1 MDPNGLADPYC
12 KVKLVPETNSK
23 SRRKTKIVHKCL
35 DPEWNEELVI
45 AFDAAHDQD
54 KRLHIEVWD
63 WDMTSANDFM
73 GAFSFGISELLKIEA
88 DGWYKLLSK
97 EESEF
102 YNVPI
107 ELSEKSLQRLSEIE
121 EQLES
126 EIDGSTVEKLSN
138 FSVSSST
145 DSSSFTKDDFDFLK
159 VIGRGSFGKV
169 LLAEIKQTKELV
181 AIKIL
186 KKDVVVQDDDV
197 ECVKTERNVLCL
209 SHKPPF
215 LTIVHSTFQTLER
228 LFFVMEYVSGGD
240 LMYHIQHEHKFK
252 EPQACFYSAE
262 IALALIYLHSKE
274 IIYRDLKLDN
284 VMLNAQGH
292 VKLTDFGMCKGRVA
306 KAIQKTLF

>member
-54 KRLHIEVWD
+54 KRLHVEVWD

-88 DGWYKLLSK
+88 DGWYKLLAK
-97 EESEF
+97 DESEF

-107 ELSEKSLQRLSEIE
+107 ELSQKSLQRLSEME
-121 EQLES
+121 EQYES
-126 EIDGSTVEKLSN
+126 KAEGPPTEKFAR
-138 FSVSSST
+138 FSISSSA
-145 DSSSFTKDDFDFLK
+145 DDACFAQDDFNFLK

-169 LLAEIKQTKELV
+169 LLAEIRETKQLV
-181 AIKIL
+181 AVKIL

-209 SHKPPF
+209 NNKVRCRVNLDYCIFDRSH
-215 LTIVHSTFQTLER
+215 
-228 LFFVMEYVSGGD
+228 LF
-240 LMYHIQHEHKFK
+240 
-252 EPQACFYSAE
+252 
-262 IALALIYLHSKE
+262 
-274 IIYRDLKLDN
+274 
-284 VMLNAQGH
+284 
-292 VKLTDFGMCKGRVA
+292 
-306 KAIQKTLF
+306 